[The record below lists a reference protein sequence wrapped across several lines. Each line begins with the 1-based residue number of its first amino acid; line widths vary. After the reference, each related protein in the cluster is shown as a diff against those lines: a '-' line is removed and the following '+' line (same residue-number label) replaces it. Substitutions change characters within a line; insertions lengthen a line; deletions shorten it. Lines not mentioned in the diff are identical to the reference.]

1 MNPYSNIPVAPIPG
15 FSEPFSSMTHLI
27 AAGVF
32 LILGIVM
39 LIRGHATVGQRIALL
54 VFVFGV
60 TFALSMSGVFHLLS
74 PGTLAKEVLQRLD
87 HAAIFVLIAAT
98 YTPIH
103 VIAFRGLMR
112 WGILSIVWSVTIT
125 GITLKSIFFKDIAE
139 WVSLLLYLSLGWFG
153 VFSTVQLYKRF
164 GLEYIKPLLYGALAY
179 TIGATLEFLRIPVLI
194 PDVIGP
200 HELFHIFVLIGISMH
215 WIFIQRLLRFKNFAS
230 SQQLVPE

>member
-1 MNPYSNIPVAPIPG
+1 
-15 FSEPFSSMTHLI
+15 
-27 AAGVF
+27 
-32 LILGIVM
+32 
-39 LIRGHATVGQRIALL
+39 
-54 VFVFGV
+54 
-60 TFALSMSGVFHLLS
+60 MSGVFHLLS

-194 PDVIGP
+194 PEVIGP